1 MITIEDITFDALL
14 DNGRSTIEVD
24 IGGGLNSQVVD
35 YEVDVY
41 NASVDDNIRLDYQP
55 YSSFRLILNT
65 GVSAMGK
72 GFLISKLIEG
82 SSTYM
87 GMTFIPYQGKIVDMT
102 ENEKDNIVLVY
113 NDAIEGNI
121 VETTVD
127 VGVLPDKILN
137 EDGETSLEQKI
148 REEIESRTSLD
159 GEIYETVQMKNMMD
173 KRYLNSSANNKVLI
187 REEEGTLSA
196 PTITGG
202 QQQRGYRFEM
212 YEVTKGTKRSPVVS
226 YEVDTINTGATI
238 ESLRVSASV
247 SVETQEEA
255 ETLFDDLISTMTA
268 DWAIYAAQVM
278 ADSIAAQRTTEITEK
293 TEVYFEKSPLSFEE
307 MLVNAANY
315 EYGETAF
322 RKARIAEVGGA
333 RKSGLYDGPY
343 GDAAYWSNGG
353 DTLELDDFDTPRIT
367 TEGVT
372 ENLSGGVAFTVKQG
386 WQVTF
391 NLKIEDGA
399 SFINDAADGNDGIV
413 QNGNDF
419 DFIMSGGDRLEID
432 IDNEREGIYP
442 FLITSQGRRWSSIEE
457 VDDEISLTM
466 VKAELLVFKYEEIE
480 EVTKTST
487 GEVVTETVLNE
498 VSGPVN
504 FTSGPLSESQ
514 NLIINS
520 EVNGQVNANPAFKES
535 LIYTRDLII
544 NDVPAEGS
552 FVDPDELVEDITEPI
567 KDAADAVWDSV
578 KWWLLGGVVVIVAVV
593 LIGVYVNG
601 RSRRTQV
608 VQAAPVSEA

>member
-1 MITIEDITFDALL
+1 M
-14 DNGRSTIEVD
+14 
-24 IGGGLNSQVVD
+24 
-35 YEVDVY
+35 
-41 NASVDDNIRLDYQP
+41 
-55 YSSFRLILNT
+55 
-65 GVSAMGK
+65 
-72 GFLISKLIEG
+72 
-82 SSTYM
+82 
-87 GMTFIPYQGKIVDMT
+87 
-102 ENEKDNIVLVY
+102 
-113 NDAIEGNI
+113 
-121 VETTVD
+121 
-127 VGVLPDKILN
+127 
-137 EDGETSLEQKI
+137 
-148 REEIESRTSLD
+148 
-159 GEIYETVQMKNMMD
+159 
-173 KRYLNSSANNKVLI
+173 

-238 ESLRVSASV
+238 ESLRVSTSV

-255 ETLFDDLISTMTA
+255 ETIFDDLISTMNA

-567 KDAADAVWDSV
+567 KDAANAVWDSV